1 MQSRIRLGG
10 KRTRYNQR
18 TRLETHAK
26 LRRQASTSRELAALI
41 RHWPTNWQKAKLSD
55 YIQHAPSASPFP
67 LGTAQDRISNS
78 GKFKLHHMRGG
89 PMRPLVLIGLLFVV
103 ASSLAQ
109 TQKTPDVAEF
119 VSVAAPVVVLYHVRV
134 VDGTGAAAKDDQAI
148 VIANGKIQS
157 IGPATSV
164 QIPQGAQLLARP
176 GYTVIPGLVGMHDHL
191 YYTDSIALQVVGGRI
206 GEPGLFVAEIPYTA
220 PRLYLAAGGTTMRT
234 TGSLEPYT
242 DLKVKSRIDANLMP
256 GPSIDATAPY
266 LEGAPTR
273 FAQMHELTGSED
285 AKRMVDYWAAEGM
298 TSYKAYMNITR
309 EELGVAILQ
318 AHSHQQKL
326 TGHLCSVTWPEAIAL
341 GIDDFEHGPAFTDTE
356 FVIDKK
362 PDVCPTGGSSSWA
375 KQDVNGA
382 QVQEIIRNLV
392 SHHVA
397 VTSTLPVF
405 EAGVPGR
412 PALQPRTLDAMSA
425 ESAQSYLTARAR
437 VALDAPMR
445 ALLRKEM
452 DFEVAFV
459 KAGGLLLSG
468 PDPTGNGGVLP
479 GFGDQR
485 EIELLVEA
493 GFTPVEAIQIAT
505 QNGALY
511 LGQQDRIGTLA
522 PGKQADLVLI
532 KGDPSK
538 RIDEIENVE
547 TVFKAGI
554 GYDSKKLIDSVRGQ
568 VGIR

>member
-1 MQSRIRLGG
+1 
-10 KRTRYNQR
+10 
-18 TRLETHAK
+18 
-26 LRRQASTSRELAALI
+26 
-41 RHWPTNWQKAKLSD
+41 
-55 YIQHAPSASPFP
+55 
-67 LGTAQDRISNS
+67 
-78 GKFKLHHMRGG
+78 
-89 PMRPLVLIGLLFVV
+89 
-103 ASSLAQ
+103 
-109 TQKTPDVAEF
+109 
-119 VSVAAPVVVLYHVRV
+119 
-134 VDGTGAAAKDDQAI
+134 
-148 VIANGKIQS
+148 
-157 IGPATSV
+157 
-164 QIPQGAQLLARP
+164 
-176 GYTVIPGLVGMHDHL
+176 
-191 YYTDSIALQVVGGRI
+191 
-206 GEPGLFVAEIPYTA
+206 
-220 PRLYLAAGGTTMRT
+220 MRT

-256 GPSIDATAPY
+256 GPSIDVTAPY

-273 FAQMHELTGSED
+273 FAQMHELTGPDD
-285 AKRMVDYWAAEGM
+285 ARRMVDYWAAEGM

-309 EELGVAILQ
+309 EELGVAIQQ
-318 AHSHQQKL
+318 AHVHKAKL

-341 GIDDFEHGPAFTDTE
+341 GIDDFEHGPVFTDTE
-356 FVIDKK
+356 FVTDKK
-362 PDVCPTGGSSSWA
+362 ADVCPTGGSASWV

-382 QVQEIIRNLV
+382 QVQEIIRNLL

-412 PALQPRTLDAMSA
+412 PALQSRTLDAMSA

-437 VALDAPMR
+437 VALDAPMT

-505 QNGALY
+505 QNGAQY
-511 LGQQDRIGTLA
+511 LGQQDRIGSLA

-554 GYDSKKLIDSVRGQ
+554 GYDSRKLIDSVRGQ

>member
-1 MQSRIRLGG
+1 MRL
-10 KRTRYNQR
+10 
-18 TRLETHAK
+18 L
-26 LRRQASTSRELAALI
+26 
-41 RHWPTNWQKAKLSD
+41 
-55 YIQHAPSASPFP
+55 
-67 LGTAQDRISNS
+67 
-78 GKFKLHHMRGG
+78 
-89 PMRPLVLIGLLFVV
+89 LLFGSLLV
-103 ASSLAQ
+103 AAITVAQ
-109 TQKTPDVAEF
+109 AQRARDVADF
-119 VSVAAPVVVLYHVRV
+119 VSIDTSVFVLNHVRV
-134 VDGTGAAAKDDQAI
+134 IDGTGAPAKEDQAV
-148 VIANGKIQS
+148 VIANGKIQF
-157 IGPATSV
+157 IGPAASA
-164 QIPQGAQLLARP
+164 QIPDGAQRMERS

-191 YYTDSIALQVVGGRI
+191 YYTDSYAVQVVGGTV
-206 GEPGLFVAEIPYTA
+206 GEPGLFIAEIPYTA
-220 PRLYLAAGGTTMRT
+220 PRLYLAAGVTTMRT

-256 GPSIDATAPY
+256 GPSMDATAPY

-273 FAQMHELTGSED
+273 FAQMHELTGPDD

-309 EELGVAILQ
+309 EELGVAIQQ
-318 AHSHQQKL
+318 AHAHQLKL
-326 TGHLCSVTWPEAIAL
+326 TGHLCSVTWPEAVAL
-341 GIDDFEHGPAFTDTE
+341 GIDDLEHGPVFTDTE
-356 FVIDKK
+356 FVADKK
-362 PDVCPTGGSSSWA
+362 PDVCPAGGSSSWA
-375 KQDVNGA
+375 KQDVNGM
-382 QVQEIIRNLV
+382 QVQEMIHNLV

-405 EAGVPGR
+405 EAGAPGR
-412 PALQPRTLDAMSA
+412 PKLEPRTLDAMSA
-425 ESAQSYLTARAR
+425 ESAESYLTARAR
-437 VALDAPMR
+437 VALDSPMT
-445 ALLRKEM
+445 ALMRKEM

-459 KAGGLLLSG
+459 KAGGLLLAG

-505 QNGALY
+505 ENGALY

-532 KGDPSK
+532 KGDPST

-547 TVFKAGI
+547 TVFKGGI